1 MEPLSNITP
10 ISLPNVYPS
19 SINSVTGKLL
29 SEHNLSMVLRSICS
43 RHFIYTKD
51 VTATSGNFNLA
62 VDSVYSTISS
72 GVAIID
78 GYVVT
83 LDTTTTLSN
92 IPTDL
97 VAFGEIKQFY
107 IALCLV
113 KQNAVENNVGANDPV
128 FTSLSF
134 VFLEDKVED
143 NEYYKYLYLYK
154 VGVTQNA
161 IDTNSI
167 QDLRVYTPF
176 DASLIG
182 INSEN
187 GLATLQDALDFIVT
201 HIRGL
206 EPGTDFFKVGDKT
219 IPIEGENG
227 IYDRLKYKFT
237 VPDYVD
243 KPFINDMIVEGNKLI
258 YSQGQIVTLNGDCRL
273 PNIIL
278 PEAEY
283 GKDTRGVIFVDPN
296 RVIPSDEHSYD
307 PDNPQQT
314 LYIENGELYTIAEVN
329 QNAYSIFRIKDSQD
343 SSIDILVPSIK
354 KVDTLTFIA
363 GKNISIGG
371 INSTTE
377 RSVTIDLKD
386 NLQVQSIYVN
396 GNQISEYNDPEP
408 GCEKFSGLNLHPAI
422 YSQNGTIEDEF
433 RVGGDLQVD
442 GDINTAGDLN
452 LGGDLNCS
460 GTINADKVYSAVY
473 NDYAEIYECDKN
485 INYQPGDIVGLNPN
499 TGFYELASM
508 LYPNL
513 VVGVVSDS
521 FGYLVG
527 GGKNIPHCTEVPIGM
542 CGRVK
547 VKIIGTAMPGDP
559 IVVSH
564 VDGVG
569 KALHNQRPDI
579 GTVIGKSLQRKD
591 EPDIGYI
598 WMQIML
604 G

>member
-1 MEPLSNITP
+1 MYCSSVS
-10 ISLPNVYPS
+10 ISL
-19 SINSVTGKLL
+19 
-29 SEHNLSMVLRSICS
+29 
-43 RHFIYTKD
+43 
-51 VTATSGNFNLA
+51 
-62 VDSVYSTISS
+62 
-72 GVAIID
+72 
-78 GYVVT
+78 
-83 LDTTTTLSN
+83 
-92 IPTDL
+92 
-97 VAFGEIKQFY
+97 
-107 IALCLV
+107 
-113 KQNAVENNVGANDPV
+113 
-128 FTSLSF
+128 
-134 VFLEDKVED
+134 
-143 NEYYKYLYLYK
+143 
-154 VGVTQNA
+154 
-161 IDTNSI
+161 
-167 QDLRVYTPF
+167 
-176 DASLIG
+176 
-182 INSEN
+182 
-187 GLATLQDALDFIVT
+187 
-201 HIRGL
+201 
-206 EPGTDFFKVGDKT
+206 
-219 IPIEGENG
+219 
-227 IYDRLKYKFT
+227 
-237 VPDYVD
+237 
-243 KPFINDMIVEGNKLI
+243 
-258 YSQGQIVTLNGDCRL
+258 
-273 PNIIL
+273 
-278 PEAEY
+278 
-283 GKDTRGVIFVDPN
+283 
-296 RVIPSDEHSYD
+296 HS
-307 PDNPQQT
+307 
-314 LYIENGELYTIAEVN
+314 GELYTIAEVN

-460 GTINADKVYSAVY
+460 GIINADKVYSAVY

>member
-1 MEPLSNITP
+1 MEQRSNVTP

-51 VTATSGNFNLA
+51 VKATTGNFNLA
-62 VDSVYSTISS
+62 VDSVYSTISG

-83 LDTTTTLSN
+83 LNTTTTLTN

-97 VAFGEIKQFY
+97 VPFGEIKQFY

-113 KQNAVENNVGANDPV
+113 KQNAVENNVGTNDPV
-128 FTSLSF
+128 FNSLSF

-161 IDTNSI
+161 LDTNSI

-182 INSEN
+182 IHSES

-206 EPGTDFFKVGDKT
+206 DKGTDFFEVGDKT
-219 IPIEGENG
+219 ISIEGENG
-227 IYDRLKYKFT
+227 IYDRLKYKFNI
-237 VPDYVD
+237 PDYVD
-243 KPFINDMIVEGNKLI
+243 KPFINDMIVQGNKII

-283 GKDTRGVIFVDPN
+283 GKETRGVIFVNKD
-296 RVIPSDEHSYD
+296 RRIPSEEHSYD
-307 PDNPQQT
+307 DKNPQQT
-314 LYIENGELYTIAEVN
+314 LYLENGELYTIAEVN
-329 QNAYSIFRIKDSQD
+329 QNAYSIFRIKDSED
-343 SSIDILVPSIK
+343 TSVDILVPSIK
-354 KVDTLTFIA
+354 KVDTMTLIA
-363 GKNISIGG
+363 GKNISIGSV
-371 INSTTE
+371 NSTAE
-377 RSVTIDLKD
+377 RSITIDLKD
-386 NLQVQSIYVN
+386 NLSVQSIYID
-396 GNQISEYNDPEP
+396 GNKISKYTDPDPE
-408 GCEKFSGLNLHPAI
+408 CEKFSGINLNPAI

-433 RVGGDLQVD
+433 RVGGDLQVN
-442 GDINTAGDLN
+442 GDINTAGNLN
-452 LGGDLNCS
+452 LGGDLTCS
-460 GTINADKVYSAVY
+460 GTINADRVFSAVY
-473 NDYAEIYECDKN
+473 NDYAEIYECDEHYT
-485 INYQPGDIVGLNPN
+485 YQPGDIIGLNPN
-499 TGFYELASM
+499 TGLYELASM

-521 FGYLVG
+521 YGYLVG
-527 GGKNIPHCTEVPIGM
+527 GGKNISNCKEIPIGM
-542 CGRVK
+542 CGRVR
-547 VKIIGTAMPGDP
+547 VKLVGTCMPGDP

-564 VDGVG
+564 INGIG
-569 KALHNQRPDI
+569 KSLRNQRPDI

-591 EPDIGYI
+591 EPDMGYI

>member
-10 ISLPNVYPS
+10 IPLPNVYPS

-29 SEHNLSMVLRSICS
+29 SEHNLSMVLRSVCS

-51 VTATSGNFNLA
+51 PLATSGNFNLA
-62 VDSVYSTISS
+62 VDSVYSTVSRGI
-72 GVAIID
+72 AIID

-83 LDTTTTLSN
+83 LDANTTLSN

-113 KQNAVENNVGANDPV
+113 KQNAVETNVGTNDPV

-161 IDTNSI
+161 IDTNSVE
-167 QDLRVYTPF
+167 DLRVYTPF

-182 INSEN
+182 INSES
-187 GLATLQDALDFIVT
+187 GIETLQDALDFIVT
-201 HIRGL
+201 NIRGL
-206 EPGTDFFKVGDKT
+206 EPGTDFFEVSDRT
-219 IPIEGENG
+219 ITIEGENG
-227 IYDRLKYKFT
+227 IYDRLKYKFML
-237 VPDYVD
+237 PDYPD
-243 KPFINDMIVEGNKLI
+243 KPFINDMIVEGNRLI
-258 YSQGQIVTLNGDCRL
+258 YSQGQIITLNSDCRL

-296 RVIPSDEHSYD
+296 RLIPSDTNSYD

-329 QNAYSIFRIKDSQD
+329 QNSYSIFRIKDSQD

-354 KVDTLTFIA
+354 KVDTLTLVS
-363 GKNISIGG
+363 GKNISINGSSG
-371 INSTTE
+371 STE

-386 NLQVQSIYVN
+386 NLDVQSIYVN
-396 GNQISEYNDPEP
+396 GNQISEYSDPEP
-408 GCEKFSGLNLHPAI
+408 GCEKFSGINLDPAI

-433 RVGGDLQVD
+433 RVGGDLQVG
-442 GDINTAGDLN
+442 GDINTSGELN
-452 LGGDLNCS
+452 LGGNLNCS

-473 NDYAEIYECDKN
+473 NDYAEVYECDKS
-485 INYQPGDIVGLNPN
+485 ITYHPGDIIGLNPN
-499 TGFYELASM
+499 TGLYELASM

-513 VVGVVSDS
+513 VIGVVSDS

-527 GGKNIPHCTEVPIGM
+527 GGKNIPACSDIPIGI
-542 CGRVK
+542 CGRVQVK
-547 VKIIGTAMPGDP
+547 VIGTVMPGDP
-559 IVVSH
+559 IIVSH
-564 VDGVG
+564 IDGVG

-598 WMQIML
+598 CMQIML